1 MLYVLFQV
9 LMQNL
14 YNKKGNLPVESVC
27 LITTSSVKSLT
38 GLVAFV
44 HKQSKSEI
52 VFASSFLLH
61 FQNATL
67 AWLSFKGKQNKPY
80 QTEIKASK
88 KVALLFCNAKSDT
101 RKDEF

>member
-1 MLYVLFQV
+1 MLMLYVLLQV

-14 YNKKGNLPVESVC
+14 YNKTGNLPVESVC
-27 LITTSSVKSLT
+27 LFTNGSVKFLT

-52 VFASSFLLH
+52 VFAWSFLLH

-67 AWLSFKGKQNKPY
+67 AWLSFKGKQNRPY
-80 QTEIKASK
+80 QTENKASK
-88 KVALLFCNAKSDT
+88 RSHCFAKSYT
-101 RKDEF
+101 KKDEF